1 MSLIGLRQCA
11 AAALLAGVFAS
22 GAAQAADQT
31 YVMKITLPVIHEQ
44 VHQFSM
50 NFAARVEKDSGGR
63 IKGEVYPASQ
73 LGSIPRQIEGVQFGS
88 IQVAVIPPEFFVGVD
103 ERFGVMAAPGLV
115 DSMEQGRQLADTP
128 AVQKLMLSLGANKG
142 LYGAAMFVA
151 TPSDIVSKTPI
162 RHLGDFKGKKLRVL
176 ASDFQT
182 KALEQFG
189 ITPVA
194 MTLGDVLPG
203 IQQGTIDG
211 ALSAMTVFT
220 TMSYQDAAKYVTQIG
235 QPYIFLMVELSAK
248 WRASLPAD
256 LRQIVETD
264 AKDEAEKIF
273 PVAVNFNDQAAKLWT
288 QKGGELIRLPPQE
301 HAEMMDS
308 MDRTG
313 GEVAKKEAE
322 LSAAYKVVSDAAR
335 QIRSTN

>member
-1 MSLIGLRQCA
+1 MSLNSRSLST

-22 GAAQAADQT
+22 SVAQAADQT

-44 VHQFSM
+44 VHQFSK

-103 ERFGVMAAPGLV
+103 DRFGVMAAPGLV
-115 DSMEQGRQLADTP
+115 ASMEQGRLLADNA
-128 AVQKLMLSLGANKG
+128 AVRKLMLSLGANKG

-151 TPSDIVSKTPI
+151 TPSDVVSKTPI
-162 RHLGDFKGKKLRVL
+162 RHLDDFKGKKLRVL

-182 KALEQFG
+182 KAFEQFG
-189 ITPVA
+189 VTPVA
-194 MTLGDVLPG
+194 MTLGDVLPA
-203 IQQGTIDG
+203 IQQGAIDG

-220 TMSYQDAAKYVTQIG
+220 TMSYNDAAKYVTQVG

-248 WRASLPAD
+248 WRASLPPD
-256 LRQIVETD
+256 LRQLVEKD

-273 PVAVNFNDQAAKLWT
+273 PVAVEFNDNTGKLWT
-288 QKGGELIRLPPQE
+288 QRGGELIRLPPQE
-301 HAEMMDS
+301 QSTMMDA
-308 MDRTG
+308 MNKTG
-313 GEVAKKEAE
+313 AVVAQKDPAVA
-322 LSAAYKVVSDAAR
+322 AAYKIVSDAAK